1 MFNDL
6 MEMRVENPLDHPD
19 VFFISILDPDCPE
32 SFHKDADNFKT
43 WWFYDLEYEV
53 GSYKPMSEEQAKEI
67 VEFISKNKDKKRCI
81 VHCSAG
87 VSRSGAI
94 GEFINDLYGEKY
106 QDFKRTNPNIIPNIY
121 IKKLLNNQL

>member
-1 MFNDL
+1 MFKDL
-6 MEMRVENPLDHPD
+6 MELRVKNPLDHSD

-32 SFHKDADNFKT
+32 SFHKDTDNFKT

-53 GSYKPMSEEQAKEI
+53 GSYKPMSEEQGKEI
-67 VEFISKNKDKKRCI
+67 VEFILKNKDRKRCI

-94 GEFINDLYGEKY
+94 GEFINDLYGEPY
-106 QDFKRTNPNIIPNIY
+106 QDFKRTNPNIVPNLY
-121 IKKLLNNQL
+121 IKKLLNNYV